1 MKDDSTETYQAPA
14 PT

>member
-14 PT
+14 LT